1 MGQDWEG
8 GGGQHKPK
16 MRFMPGT
23 RAYKAYHAMLDKV
36 RSENTHL
43 SEQELEAKLCQARDE
58 YCRQLRDGEVTPK

>member
-1 MGQDWEG
+1 
-8 GGGQHKPK
+8 

-58 YCRQLRDGEVTPK
+58 YCRQLRDGEATPK